1 MKTKSLFFFS
11 FTLLFL
17 FTLKAQ
23 VGVGNTDPQAS
34 LDITA
39 SSATSPAN
47 NDGILIP
54 RMSNFPSA
62 PGSTRDGILIF
73 YTGSG
78 ADGKGFYYWDDTAS
92 NWIKIVSGSL
102 NDNDWTVSGNNIYRD
117 LNTARTLIGTNTPG
131 NYNLTVTNNSNT
143 IDIGN
148 INSGV
153 DAMVINKDHNAGNG
167 LVVNQ
172 NGTNSTGNK
181 SAIVGTNDL
190 NNFRADIAFSE
201 HNLFQTA
208 GVYVTNPN
216 VTYSEASGFLYRID
230 QPTLRAGNFYGSWM
244 DMNIN
249 VNVGALYGYKSD
261 IEGAG
266 NASRYGFYTSVPS
279 SSGGTHYGLYS
290 EVLKAGSYAGYFSG
304 AVSIGTTSVNHYSLP
319 SFRGNNGDIMQI
331 DNLGQVNF
339 VNASTVFTNTDNQN
353 ISGSGLSGT
362 NLTIG
367 IQNGSNEIVNVSSL
381 DQSTEVTTNAAN
393 ILINTSDINNNTSDI
408 NTNANNIILNTTAI
422 NNNTSDISFNTS
434 NIGNNTTTITNNTS
448 NISNNTIDINNN
460 NVDIGNNST
469 AISTN
474 TVNLN
479 THIASDA
486 DTVIGNE
493 IITSGVLTGTNLE
506 IEEAGNTT
514 TIDLSSLQDGT
525 GTDDQDI
532 QNLAFNTSTNVLT
545 VGIENGT
552 SQNINLSALD
562 SGGDINE
569 VNAGDGLTGGGATG
583 NVTINAV
590 GTNGITTN
598 ADDFR
603 LGGTLIENTVITQG
617 ANSFDINLSSTG
629 DFSIQDNGADV
640 FFVEDSGDVGFGL
653 SNPAYKVHVI
663 ENTATETRAVFID
676 KNDSSTASTYGI
688 YSEKTSGG
696 TGRSHGLYSFVNG
709 SGNGNKY
716 GAYTEISGTG
726 TGQKYGV
733 FNELNSSTAGSQ
745 YAVRNW
751 VRSNSSSNQF
761 GVFNNMDNNGT
772 ADIYGVYNGMRVTNA
787 SNMYGVY
794 NEFLTANSSTTL
806 TAGVRN
812 RFTNGTPGSDGFAGI
827 YTDFALT
834 NNGTY
839 YGVRNEYSNS
849 STGTGTKYGSYN
861 IIPSSAG
868 GDHYGVYSNAT
879 KSNSY
884 AGYFLGR
891 VSVGTATTN
900 NYILPASRGT
910 NGQVMTT
917 NATGVVSWQTPTVG
931 DITAVTAGAGLTGG
945 GTSGNLTVTAAAN
958 NGLNVDAGA
967 DRIQWGGALTE
978 DTTITYGNFDTRF
991 NLSST
996 GDFIIQ
1002 DNGTGI
1008 FEINDGGTTT
1018 LGRDMVWRDV
1028 NTTGTIIA
1036 QMLDDGDDARFI
1048 LRENGNIS
1056 VDLDTNSQFVF
1067 NEQGLNR
1074 DFRVESDGNANMFR
1088 IDASTNRAGVAGFPD
1103 IDFHVFHGNSGTT
1116 SGMKLQN
1123 TNNNNWI
1130 RMYVSSGTGD
1140 LRFYSTNQ
1148 GTTSISNINDVSGVY
1163 TATSDRRLKK
1173 DFKDLYFSWDN
1184 FMALQPLTYKYKA
1197 DNVPKSYI
1205 GMVAQDVDKIYPEL
1219 ISYHEEEDV
1228 YHMDYSATGVVAIKA
1243 AQELKKEIKKLSQKV
1258 ERLETENS
1266 NLKQQL
1272 NKLQQ
1277 LEARLLALE
1286 NNKISTASKTATN
1299 SED

>member
-1 MKTKSLFFFS
+1 MNVKNLRFSLV
-11 FTLLFL
+11 LFL
-17 FTLKAQ
+17 FFYAINAQ

-54 RMSNFPSA
+54 RMSVFPTA
-62 PGSTRDGILIF
+62 PGATRDGILIF
-73 YTGSG
+73 YTGSA

-117 LNTARTLIGTNTPG
+117 LITARTLIGTNTPG
-131 NYNLTVTNNSNT
+131 NYNLTITNNSNT

-153 DAMVINKDHNAGNG
+153 DAMVINKDHNTGNG

-201 HNLFQTA
+201 HSLLQTA
-208 GVYVTNPN
+208 GVYVTNSN
-216 VTYSEASGFLYRID
+216 ITYSEASGFLYRID
-230 QPTLRAGNFYGSWM
+230 QPTSRVGNFYGSWM

-266 NASRYGFYTSVPS
+266 NASRYGFYTSVPT

-290 EVLKAGSYAGYFSG
+290 EVLKTGSYAGYFSG
-304 AVSIGTTSVNHYSLP
+304 AVSIGTTNVNHYSLP

-339 VNASTVFTNTDNQN
+339 VNASTVFANTDNQN

-367 IQNGSNEIVNVSSL
+367 IQNGSNEIVDVSTL

-408 NTNANNIILNTTAI
+408 ITNANNIILNTTGI
-422 NNNTSDISFNTS
+422 NNNTSDISFNTL
-434 NIGNNTTTITNNTS
+434 NIGNNTTIITNNTN

-474 TVNLN
+474 TINLN

-493 IITSGVLTGTNLE
+493 IITSGILTGTNLE

-514 TIDLSSLQDGT
+514 TIDLSGLQDGT

-532 QNLAFNTSTNVLT
+532 ENLIFNTSTNILT

-552 SQNINLSALD
+552 AQTVNLSSLDNPGNINQ
-562 SGGDINE
+562 IT
-569 VNAGDGLTGGGATG
+569 AGTGLTGGGATG

-590 GTNGITTN
+590 GTNGLTTN
-598 ADDFR
+598 ANDIR
-603 LGGTLIENTVITQG
+603 LGGALIENTTISQG
-617 ANSFDINLSSTG
+617 TRSFAINLNSTG
-629 DFSIQDNGADV
+629 DFAIQDDSDNV
-640 FFVEDSGDVGFGL
+640 FFVEDSGDIGIGT
-653 SNPAYKVHVI
+653 SNPAHPLHLV
-663 ENTATETRAVFID
+663 ENTGDELEVIYVD
-676 KNDSSTASTYGI
+676 KNDNTADETNGI
-688 YSEKTSGG
+688 YVVKSSGG
-696 TGRSHGLYSFVNG
+696 TGRSHAIRTRND
-709 SGNGNKY
+709 
-716 GAYTEISGTG
+716 GTG
-726 TGQKYGV
+726 AGQKYGV
-733 FNELNSSTAGSQ
+733 FNTISSTASGSQ
-745 YAVRNW
+745 YGTRNFIAGA
-751 VRSNSSSNQF
+751 SPSFQF
-761 GVFNNMDNNGT
+761 GTFNNLDNAGT
-772 ADIYGVYNGMRVTNA
+772 GNHYGTYNGMRGTSAANL
-787 SNMYGVY
+787 YGVF
-794 NEFLTANSSTTL
+794 NEFQEASTAAETTGIRNSFTT
-806 TAGVRN
+806 
-812 RFTNGTPGSDGFAGI
+812 GTPGTSGM
-827 YTDFALT
+827 
-834 NNGTY
+834 NGTY
-839 YGVRNEYSNS
+839 TTFSNTANGDYYGSRNVFNNS
-849 STGTGTKYGSYN
+849 ATGTGNKYGTYN
-861 IIPSSAG
+861 LISSSAG
-868 GDHYGVYSNAT
+868 GTHYGIYSSAT

-891 VSVGTATTN
+891 VSVGTTTTN

-910 NGQVMTT
+910 NGQVMAT
-917 NATGVVSWQTPTVG
+917 NAAGVLSWQTPTVG
-931 DITAVTAGAGLTGG
+931 DVTAITAGAGLTGG
-945 GTSGNLTVTAAAN
+945 GTSGNLTVTATAN

-978 DTTITYGNFDTRF
+978 DTAITYGNFDTRF
-991 NLSST
+991 NLSNT

-1002 DNGTGI
+1002 DNGTGV
-1008 FEINDGGTTT
+1008 FEINDAGTTT

-1048 LRENGNIS
+1048 LRENGNVS

-1067 NEQGLNR
+1067 NEQGANR
-1074 DFRVESDGNANMFR
+1074 DFRVESDSNANMLR
-1088 IDASTNRAGVAGFPD
+1088 IDASANRAGIAGFPD

-1184 FMALQPLTYKYKA
+1184 FMELQPLTYKYKA
-1197 DNVPKSYI
+1197 DNGLKSYI

-1219 ISYHEEEDV
+1219 ISYHKEEDV

-1243 AQELKKEIKKLSQKV
+1243 TQELKKEVKEL
-1258 ERLETENS
+1258 
-1266 NLKQQL
+1266 NLKMETLEAENKILKQRL
-1272 NKLQQ
+1272 SKLQQ
-1277 LEARLLALE
+1277 LEVRLLALE
-1286 NNKISTASKTATN
+1286 NKSNSTTSETASTT
-1299 SED
+1299 ED